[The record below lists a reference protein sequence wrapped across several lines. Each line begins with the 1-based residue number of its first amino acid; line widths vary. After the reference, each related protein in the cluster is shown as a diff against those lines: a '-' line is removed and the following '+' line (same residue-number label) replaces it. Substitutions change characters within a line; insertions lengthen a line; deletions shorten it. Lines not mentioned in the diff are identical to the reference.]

1 MALGNDNRPGYH
13 HMPEYMVAG
22 IPWVTSSIVSGI
34 QKYEFGTVTRTITVK
49 NVAGAPNIKVAF
61 TQNGLSTN
69 YFELQTGES
78 ISDQLRVTEL
88 YVSGSGNT
96 VSVLAGVTA
105 IPQGYAPILSASR
118 GIPGVG

>member
-1 MALGNDNRPGYH
+1 MALMNNNRPGYNSL
-13 HMPEYMVAG
+13 PDYMVPG
-22 IPWVTSSIVSGI
+22 VPWVTSSTVSGI
-34 QKYEFGTVTRTITVK
+34 VKFEFGTVTRSLTVK